1 MIYFHTWLYGCY
13 MHYYPVNITKV
24 LNNQTIII
32 KNKNKKNNTKKN
44 EIAKAL
50 LCGFF
55 FVTYKWEIWWAPILL
70 RTFLRGHSSQQWE
83 VYLIILALGAPRWRQ
98 QVHIFLDMINYMKE
112 GNCIVIVTMCINCI
126 PVYISGLHRPT
137 YTLIIT

>member
-1 MIYFHTWLYGCY
+1 MVVTC
-13 MHYYPVNITKV
+13 
-24 LNNQTIII
+24 III
-32 KNKNKKNNTKKN
+32 PSTSPKFSIIKPLLSKTKTKTKNNTKKS

-70 RTFLRGHSSQQWE
+70 RTFLHGHSSQKWE

-137 YTLIIT
+137 YNLIIT